1 MSNKKHWLALA
12 ALVSFLVPA
21 TASADAYSDGYMQN
35 YGSGK
40 HGHRGVGYYGNSM
53 VTPSGAR
60 QVQLAPAVAVG
71 GMSLSTANAA
81 GDYMHDVCKEGTFT
95 WTKNSFPLKV
105 YIEDGSNVPGYRANF
120 NQYIVDAFNTWD
132 QVTDHKLSWSQVSS
146 PQDAD
151 ITIRWTDAV
160 TERVEGT
167 EAGRTAAVTRLNP
180 ATGIGTIS
188 GAKMQF
194 LTRLPQRQFSDEEVK
209 KTCLHE
215 VGHALGLQGHSTNRD
230 DIMYYAV
237 SPTQG
242 TLTSRDITT
251 MNKLYESY
259 PAPTGSATMVTL
271 GPKPRRGN

>member
-1 MSNKKHWLALA
+1 MSNKKHWLGLA

-21 TASADAYSDGYMQN
+21 GASADAYSDGYLRN
-35 YGSGK
+35 YGTGRPVVSSG
-40 HGHRGVGYYGNSM
+40 NL
-53 VTPSGAR
+53 R
-60 QVQLAPAVAVG
+60 QVQMSPVVAVG

-95 WTKNSFPLKV
+95 WTQDRFPLKV
-105 YIEDGSNVPGYRANF
+105 YIEDGGSVPGYRPNF
-120 NQYIVDAFNTWD
+120 NGFIVDAFNTWD
-132 QVTDHKLSWSQVSS
+132 QVTNHKLSWSQVSS

-180 ATGIGTIS
+180 ATGLGTIS

-194 LTRLPQRQFSDEEVK
+194 LTRLPQRQFSDDEVK

-215 VGHALGLQGHSTNRD
+215 VGHALGLQGHSTNRN

-242 TLTSRDITT
+242 TLTSRDINT
-251 MNKLYESY
+251 MNKLYDTY
-259 PAPTGSATMVTL
+259 PTNSAATMVTL
-271 GPKPRRGN
+271 GPKPRRN